1 MSPILIVAAALP
13 LTVALYVRRANAKLE
28 VARLREKLALQRDL
42 ATRSTEH
49 LRRMIDECGYFEL
62 RGTCAIRET
71 TEAQRFLA
79 DVHAGGAAADI
90 ADLVAAEASCGM
102 KPKDGLRLKE
112 FDVLFEIVLAELAR
126 RAQNGAGDGNGGD
139 TP

>member
-1 MSPILIVAAALP
+1 MSPIFIVAAALP
-13 LTVALYVRRANAKLE
+13 LAVALYVRRANAKLE
-28 VARLREKLALQRDL
+28 VARLREKLSLQREL

-71 TEAQRFLA
+71 AEAQRFLA
-79 DVHAGGAAADI
+79 QVHADGAAPDI

-102 KPKDGLRLKE
+102 NPKAGLRLKE

-126 RAQNGAGDGNGGD
+126 RAQNGDSSGHGSD